1 MLNRDLRVYLVNQQN
16 HVPDWKASHS
26 FFMRYMYIQT
36 VNFIM
41 AIWAFPC
48 EIYLFATNI
57 CEISDSIANF
67 EKRKKIWFSYLNHP
81 QSRWTVWKSQ
91 GGWESK
97 EVSIISPLVEM
108 GLIHMPKSRGG
119 ALCVEMGFYT
129 DISWES
135 RCIIEINVWTHFYE
149 IFLVLEVLYK
159 PKVQE
164 MPGKSWNYQNFV

>member
-119 ALCVEMGFYT
+119 GTVCWNGVLH
-129 DISWES
+129 W
-135 RCIIEINVWTHFYE
+135 HFLG
-149 IFLVLEVLYK
+149 IK
-159 PKVQE
+159 
-164 MPGKSWNYQNFV
+164 MHHWNKCLNSLLWDFFSFRSTL